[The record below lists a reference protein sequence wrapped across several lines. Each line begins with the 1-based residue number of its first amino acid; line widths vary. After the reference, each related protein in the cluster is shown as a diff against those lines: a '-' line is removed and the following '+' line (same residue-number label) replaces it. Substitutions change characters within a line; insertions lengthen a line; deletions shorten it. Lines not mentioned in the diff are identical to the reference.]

1 MGEWSLDPGVLATL
15 AGMELLYVRAVRIL
29 RRRGVRVGRPQQV
42 FWHLGIALWVAG
54 VISPV
59 DALAE
64 RGLAFHMAQHLL
76 IADLAAPLLLAGVR
90 NPVLAFFLPRPV
102 LVALA
107 RRARLRRAFRTLR
120 RPLVAIAVYVVVLY
134 GWHVGLVFEAAVASD
149 VVHALQHGSFV
160 GIGVLVWWAAMEP
173 SRRRFTGELWKIAH
187 ILGTRLLGMFLGMAF
202 VLIRVPVYTAA
213 YGTGVHGGLSL
224 GRRGPAGRR
233 RHHGH
238 RRHLPHGVRAVPVL
252 LPRRQRRRG
261 PGLGGHRRRD
271 GAGPYSMV
279 RVPSMPPSR

>member
-42 FWHLGIALWVAG
+42 FWHLGIALWVTG
-54 VISPV
+54 LISPV

-160 GIGVLVWWAAMEP
+160 GIGVLVWWAALEP

-213 YGTGVHGGLSL
+213 YGTGERAAGLSAVADQQV
-224 GRRGPAGRR
+224 AGAIMVTVDIY
-233 RHHGH
+233 
-238 RRHLPHGVRAVPVL
+238 LMVFALCLFFFRAA
-252 LPRRQRRRG
+252 
-261 PGLGGHRRRD
+261 RD
-271 GAGPYSMV
+271 GAARDSAAAGAATERGPTGW
-279 RVPSMPPSR
+279 